1 MSSLLSIENQLSL
14 LKELILA
21 DINDVRYS
29 QRQLLSSYSNIML
42 FLIKLLTQGCPST
55 RDRSFLIKH
64 ILYRLITN
72 ASPIL
77 YKKGLAFVATGQCAT
92 AMVQLGRS
100 IKNGHLPSR
109 ALKAWLLINGR
120 EGVAKDWNGA
130 FELAEE
136 GTRLG
141 CHHCKGV
148 MASCYKFGY
157 GIQRDAARSLKLAR
171 ESSGKG
177 SRYGQCALGVWY
189 LNGEGSVALD
199 YAQAIALLWLA
210 AVQNFDWAQC
220 MLGYMCLRGLGVAK
234 DYAEALRLFQL
245 AAAQGHPDALHMVA
259 FCHENGLGVPKNKA
273 EAIHWYRRA
282 QAAGSTHAADAL
294 QRLRA

>member
-1 MSSLLSIENQLSL
+1 MFSLLSIENQLSL

-29 QRQLLSSYSNIML
+29 HRQLLSSYSDIMR
-42 FLIKLLTQGCPST
+42 FLIKLLTQGCPSP
-55 RDRSFLIKH
+55 RDRSYLIKH
-64 ILYRLITN
+64 ILYRLIAN

-77 YKKGLAFVATGQCAT
+77 YKKGLALVAIGQCAT

-148 MASCYKFGY
+148 MAWCYKFGY
-157 GIQRDAARSLKLAR
+157 GIQRNAARSLELAR
-171 ESSGKG
+171 ESSGLG
-177 SRYGQCALGVWY
+177 CRYGQCTLGLFYRW
-189 LNGEGSVALD
+189 GEGVIAHN
-199 YAQAIALLWLA
+199 YAQAVALYRLA
-210 AVQNFDWAQC
+210 AEQNLDWAQC
-220 MLGYMCLRGLGVAK
+220 SLGYMYFRGLGVAQ
-234 DYAEALRLFQL
+234 DDAEALRLYKL
-245 AAAQGHPDALHMVA
+245 AAAQGHPHAMYDVA
-259 FCHENGLGVPKNKA
+259 ACYEEGRGVRNNKA
-273 EAIHWYRRA
+273 KAILWYRRA
-282 QAAGSTHAADAL
+282 QAAGDPYAADAL
-294 QRLRA
+294 RRLSA